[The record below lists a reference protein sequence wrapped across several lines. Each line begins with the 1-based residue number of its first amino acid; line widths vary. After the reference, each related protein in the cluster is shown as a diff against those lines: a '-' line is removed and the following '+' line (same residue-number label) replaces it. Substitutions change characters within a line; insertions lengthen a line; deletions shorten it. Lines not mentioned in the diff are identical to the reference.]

1 MFGYKQL
8 NQFLRAEDGWIAME
22 YAAVV
27 SLVAILCIVSAQH
40 LGDGVRD
47 YFVALGKSI
56 SGEFSD
62 SPRETQATASRN
74 TDSTTTSS
82 STAPAPATS
91 PEPIPAA
98 DLTSGI
104 KLTSGIDLTS
114 GLDRG
119 PKKLTSDIN
128 LTSGIPLPSV
138 KPRGKP

>member
-1 MFGYKQL
+1 MSGYKQL

-27 SLVAILCIVSAQH
+27 SLVAILCIVSVQH
-40 LGDGVRD
+40 LGDEVRD
-47 YFVALGKSI
+47 YFVALGKNI

-62 SPRETQATASRN
+62 SPREIQATASRN
-74 TDSTTTSS
+74 TDSNTTGSGTATA
-82 STAPAPATS
+82 STIS
-91 PEPIPAA
+91 PEPTP

-104 KLTSGIDLTS
+104 KLTSGINLTS